1 MIDILFKHIGEKV
14 QLCEED
20 KVIIQ
25 TFFKEKKLRKRQ
37 LLLEQG
43 EVCRYLSFIS
53 SGLMRT
59 YNVDEKGNEHMSIFG
74 WEGWWLSD
82 FNSFLTGETSVFSID
97 AIEPTELLMISLAD
111 YESLTLAVP
120 LMDRYFRILYQN
132 SLITKEKRLLSSIK
146 HTAEEKYLQ
155 LADTNP
161 EILKRVPQNLIAS
174 YLGIAPETLSR
185 IRKKLIHSPQG

>member
-14 QLCEED
+14 QLREED

-59 YNVDEKGNEHMSIFG
+59 YNVDEKGNEHMSLFG